1 MATQT
6 KTRTAPSKN
15 GSGDAPA
22 GNGNNRPVHEE
33 RIGRICA
40 AVWEH
45 SDGSGKVWFNVTFS
59 RIYKDQAGQWA
70 RSDSFGKNDLP
81 LLIKVADRVHD
92 WLYSNNN
99 GDE

>member
-1 MATQT
+1 MAQQSPAQ
-6 KTRTAPSKN
+6 RAPARN
-15 GSGDAPA
+15 GKGDANE
-22 GNGNNRPVHEE
+22 GGNRPVHED

-45 SDGSGKVWFNVTFS
+45 SDGKGNVWFNVTFS
-59 RIYKDQAGQWA
+59 RIYKTDAGQWA
-70 RSDSFGKNDLP
+70 RSESFGKNDLP

-92 WLYSNNN
+92 WLYSKN